1 LDWVKRFNLKS
12 ENMVCIFGFDNYSS
26 YSPRHIKNF
35 ISERRTNLKETDT
48 LLSMINSNNYR
59 SIPLRYLEKNK
70 NLFLPSFVDKTVE
83 VVPRISLQVVPGV
96 SVEVVPLDSG
106 Q

>member
-1 LDWVKRFNLKS
+1 
-12 ENMVCIFGFDNYSS
+12 M
-26 YSPRHIKNF
+26 
-35 ISERRTNLKETDT
+35 
-48 LLSMINSNNYR
+48 
-59 SIPLRYLEKNK
+59 
-70 NLFLPSFVDKTVE
+70 VDKTVE